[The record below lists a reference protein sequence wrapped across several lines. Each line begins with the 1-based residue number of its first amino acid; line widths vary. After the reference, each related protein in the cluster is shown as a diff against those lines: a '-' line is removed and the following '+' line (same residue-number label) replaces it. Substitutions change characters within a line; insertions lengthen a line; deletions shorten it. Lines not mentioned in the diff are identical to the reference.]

1 MSDTFLH
8 ASPDERIALI
18 EARLNASLAPLSLA
32 VRDDSAQHA
41 GHAGAGEPDANLG
54 RRGLEIA
61 SGG

>member
-1 MSDTFLH
+1 MSVADDIRGRL
-8 ASPDERIALI
+8 AALEPQSVELI
-18 EARLNASLAPLSLA
+18 DN
-32 VRDDSAQHA
+32 SAQHA